1 MTIAPGKSIR
11 PDFNGVK
18 PNASCINKGSNV
30 SAPIKDTST
39 IIVIVIANVNIL
51 NLKTLNSNIGTS
63 STSCLQINKPIIK
76 IPALIDPSTIAL
88 VHPFSDAT
96 LKPYKNAPNST
107 YHMMLYKRSNFG
119 FRKSVKFLRYKKAII
134 IVIATIGNIVKNK
147 ACQSKCTSSHPDK
160 VGPMAGPN
168 AITIP

>member
-1 MTIAPGKSIR
+1 APGKSIR

-76 IPALIDPSTIAL
+76 IQAPIDPSTIAL
-88 VHPFSDAT
+88 VHHYSDST
-96 LKPYKNAPNST
+96 LKQYKNALILTVDKMYNRISI
-107 YHMMLYKRSNFG
+107 FG
-119 FRKSVKFLRYKKAII
+119 FPISVTLLRYKKAII
-134 IVIATIGNIVKNK
+134 IVIAIIGSIVNNK
-147 ACQSKCTSSHPDK
+147 ACHSKCTSSHPDSL
-160 VGPMAGPN
+160 VL
-168 AITIP
+168 